1 VRGVLQLMALVS
13 DARTP
18 LSGTSSSGQLVMSY
32 RPFLLALLLFL
43 AAPLQIALAD
53 AAFVD
58 RYCPNSEPLVP
69 ISFCECHT
77 YRSSIGVGCY
87 WETGYALKTSPTA
100 LLSVDP
106 LEGGT
111 GEGDVERATDGHGE
125 NNRSAA
131 IIIKPERQSRK

>member
-1 VRGVLQLMALVS
+1 
-13 DARTP
+13 
-18 LSGTSSSGQLVMSY
+18 MSY

-106 LEGGT
+106 LEGGI
-111 GEGDVERATDGHGE
+111 GDNLGDLGAGYRRSTENITD
-125 NNRSAA
+125 SAA
-131 IIIKPERQSRK
+131 IITKPERQSRK